1 MKNFAISAKD
11 EIADRGQE
19 VLEKLRAND
28 RETKADLFEKMLNL
42 VETKIE
48 NNEMETNG
56 IDTEALDASLS
67 NIRALFIAATS
78 GRNELKSSYDKKMA
92 ELKLQKDEVEKTLQN
107 RLMDAKDEIKTLQE
121 RASGA
126 TLLKETAFKNAA
138 AAETKAQ
145 TLSDLAEE
153 LKKTNAKLQEELEA
167 AQNQLESLDQTR
179 NDLAEAKR
187 KIKEMEMTLQ
197 SKKETYS
204 ASLAANEENYQ
215 MRLDMEKEKNK
226 YAIEK
231 AVNEAVH
238 QKETE
243 MMDQIREMHR
253 KIAVLEEQV
262 KNKIY
267 IELCCCKIIS

>member
-107 RLMDAKDEIKTLQE
+107 RLMDAKDEIKNLQE

-197 SKKETYS
+197 SKKESYS

-243 MMDQIREMHR
+243 MMDQIREMDR

-262 KNKIY
+262 KK
-267 IELCCCKIIS
+267 

>member
-92 ELKLQKDEVEKTLQN
+92 ELKLKKDEVEKTLQN

-243 MMDQIREMHR
+243 MMDQIREMDR

-262 KNKIY
+262 KK
-267 IELCCCKIIS
+267 

>member
-107 RLMDAKDEIKTLQE
+107 RLMDAKDEIKNLQE

-197 SKKETYS
+197 SKEESYS

-215 MRLDMEKEKNK
+215 MRLDMEKGKNK

-243 MMDQIREMHR
+243 MMDQIREMDR

-262 KNKIY
+262 KK
-267 IELCCCKIIS
+267 

>member
-107 RLMDAKDEIKTLQE
+107 SLMDAKDEIKALQE
-121 RASGA
+121 RASSA

-145 TLSDLAEE
+145 TLSDLTEE
-153 LKKTNAKLQEELEA
+153 LKKTNEKLQEELEA

-197 SKKETYS
+197 SKEESYS
-204 ASLAANEENYQ
+204 ASLAANEKNFQ
-215 MRLDMEKEKNK
+215 MQLDMEKEKSK

-243 MMDQIREMHR
+243 MMNQLREMDR

-262 KNKIY
+262 KK
-267 IELCCCKIIS
+267 

>member
-107 RLMDAKDEIKTLQE
+107 RLMDAKDEIKALQE

-197 SKKETYS
+197 SKEESYS

-243 MMDQIREMHR
+243 MMNQIREMDR
-253 KIAVLEEQV
+253 KIAVLEEQI
-262 KNKIY
+262 KY
-267 IELCCCKIIS
+267 T

>member
-92 ELKLQKDEVEKTLQN
+92 ELKLQKDKVEKTLQN
-107 RLMDAKDEIKTLQE
+107 RLMDAKDEIKNLQE

-197 SKKETYS
+197 SKEESYS

-231 AVNEAVH
+231 AVNEAVL

-243 MMDQIREMHR
+243 MMDQIREMDR

-262 KNKIY
+262 KK
-267 IELCCCKIIS
+267 

>member
-107 RLMDAKDEIKTLQE
+107 SLMDAKDEIKALQE
-121 RASGA
+121 RASSA

-145 TLSDLAEE
+145 TLSDLTEE
-153 LKKTNAKLQEELEA
+153 LKKTNEKLQEELEA

-179 NDLAEAKR
+179 NNLAEAKR

-197 SKKETYS
+197 SKEESYS

-215 MRLDMEKEKNK
+215 MRLDMEKEKSK

-243 MMDQIREMHR
+243 MMNQIREMDR

-262 KNKIY
+262 KK
-267 IELCCCKIIS
+267 

>member
-42 VETKIE
+42 VVTKIE

-167 AQNQLESLDQTR
+167 AQNQLEYLDQTR

-197 SKKETYS
+197 SKEESYS

-243 MMDQIREMHR
+243 MMDQIREMDR

-262 KNKIY
+262 KK
-267 IELCCCKIIS
+267 

>member
-92 ELKLQKDEVEKTLQN
+92 ELKLQKDEVEKSLQN

-179 NDLAEAKR
+179 NDLAETKR

-197 SKKETYS
+197 SKEESYS

-243 MMDQIREMHR
+243 MMVQIREMDR

-262 KNKIY
+262 KK
-267 IELCCCKIIS
+267 

>member
-107 RLMDAKDEIKTLQE
+107 RLMDAKDEIKNLQE

-197 SKKETYS
+197 SKEESYS

-243 MMDQIREMHR
+243 MMDQIREMDR

-262 KNKIY
+262 KK
-267 IELCCCKIIS
+267 

>member
-187 KIKEMEMTLQ
+187 KIKEMEMALQ
-197 SKKETYS
+197 SKEESYS

-243 MMDQIREMHR
+243 MMDQIREMDR

-262 KNKIY
+262 KK
-267 IELCCCKIIS
+267 

>member
-92 ELKLQKDEVEKTLQN
+92 ELKLKKDEVEKTLQN
-107 RLMDAKDEIKTLQE
+107 RLMNAKDEIKTLQE

-197 SKKETYS
+197 SKKESYS

-243 MMDQIREMHR
+243 MMDQIREMDR

-262 KNKIY
+262 KK
-267 IELCCCKIIS
+267 

>member
-107 RLMDAKDEIKTLQE
+107 RLMDAKDEIKNLQE

-197 SKKETYS
+197 SKEESYS
-204 ASLAANEENYQ
+204 ASLATNEENYQ

-243 MMDQIREMHR
+243 MMDQIREMDR

-262 KNKIY
+262 KK
-267 IELCCCKIIS
+267 

>member
-42 VETKIE
+42 VETKLE

-107 RLMDAKDEIKTLQE
+107 RLMDAKDEIKALQE
-121 RASGA
+121 RTSGA

-187 KIKEMEMTLQ
+187 KIKEMEITLQ
-197 SKKETYS
+197 SKEESYS

-243 MMDQIREMHR
+243 MMDQIREMDR

-262 KNKIY
+262 KK
-267 IELCCCKIIS
+267 

>member
-19 VLEKLRAND
+19 VLEKLRNND

-48 NNEMETNG
+48 NNEMENNG

-107 RLMDAKDEIKTLQE
+107 SLMAAKDEIKSLQE

-145 TLSDLAEE
+145 TLSNLAEE
-153 LKKTNAKLQEELEA
+153 LKKTNEKLQEELED

-179 NDLAEAKR
+179 NDLAKAKG
-187 KIKEMEMTLQ
+187 KIKELEMTLQ
-197 SKKETYS
+197 SKEESYS

-243 MMDQIREMHR
+243 MMNQIREMDR
-253 KIAVLEEQV
+253 KIAVLEEQL
-262 KNKIY
+262 KK
-267 IELCCCKIIS
+267 

>member
-78 GRNELKSSYDKKMA
+78 GRNELKSSYDKKVA

-107 RLMDAKDEIKTLQE
+107 SLMAAKDEIKSLQE
-121 RASGA
+121 RESGA

-145 TLSDLAEE
+145 TLSDLVEE
-153 LKKTNAKLQEELEA
+153 LKKTNEKLQEELED
-167 AQNQLESLDQTR
+167 AQNQLKSVDQTR
-179 NDLAEAKR
+179 NELAEAKG
-187 KIKEMEMTLQ
+187 KIKELEKTLQ
-197 SKKETYS
+197 SKEESYT
-204 ASLAANEENYQ
+204 ASLASNEKNYQ
-215 MRLDMEKEKNK
+215 MQLDFETEKNK

-243 MMDQIREMHR
+243 MMEQIREMDR
-253 KIAVLEEQV
+253 KIAVLEEQL
-262 KNKIY
+262 KK
-267 IELCCCKIIS
+267 

>member
-107 RLMDAKDEIKTLQE
+107 RLMDAKDEIKNLQE

-153 LKKTNAKLQEELEA
+153 LKKANVKLQEELEA

-197 SKKETYS
+197 SKEESYS

-243 MMDQIREMHR
+243 MMDQIREMDR

-262 KNKIY
+262 KK
-267 IELCCCKIIS
+267 

>member
-107 RLMDAKDEIKTLQE
+107 RLMNAKDEIKTLQE

-197 SKKETYS
+197 SKKESYS

-243 MMDQIREMHR
+243 MMDQIREMDR

-262 KNKIY
+262 KK
-267 IELCCCKIIS
+267 

>member
-107 RLMDAKDEIKTLQE
+107 RLVDAKDEIKTLQE

-197 SKKETYS
+197 AKEESYS

-243 MMDQIREMHR
+243 MMDQIREMDR

-262 KNKIY
+262 KK
-267 IELCCCKIIS
+267 

>member
-126 TLLKETAFKNAA
+126 TMLKETAFKNAA

-243 MMDQIREMHR
+243 MMDQIREMDR

-262 KNKIY
+262 KK
-267 IELCCCKIIS
+267 

>member
-78 GRNELKSSYDKKMA
+78 GRNELKSSYDKKKA
-92 ELKLQKDEVEKTLQN
+92 ELKLQKDKVEKTLQN
-107 RLMDAKDEIKTLQE
+107 RLMDAKDEIKNLQE

-197 SKKETYS
+197 SKEESYS

-243 MMDQIREMHR
+243 MMDQIREMDR

-262 KNKIY
+262 KK
-267 IELCCCKIIS
+267 

>member
-107 RLMDAKDEIKTLQE
+107 RLMDAKDEIKNLQE

-197 SKKETYS
+197 SKEESYS

-215 MRLDMEKEKNK
+215 MRLDMEKGKNK

-243 MMDQIREMHR
+243 MMDQIREMDR
-253 KIAVLEEQV
+253 KIAILEEQV
-262 KNKIY
+262 KK
-267 IELCCCKIIS
+267 

>member
-197 SKKETYS
+197 SKEESYS

-243 MMDQIREMHR
+243 MMDQIREMDR

-262 KNKIY
+262 KK
-267 IELCCCKIIS
+267 

>member
-107 RLMDAKDEIKTLQE
+107 RLMDAKDEIKNLQE
-121 RASGA
+121 RASRA

-197 SKKETYS
+197 SKEESYS

-243 MMDQIREMHR
+243 MMDQIREMDR

-262 KNKIY
+262 KK
-267 IELCCCKIIS
+267 

>member
-126 TLLKETAFKNAA
+126 TLLKETALKNAA

-243 MMDQIREMHR
+243 MMDQIREMDR

-262 KNKIY
+262 KK
-267 IELCCCKIIS
+267 

>member
-145 TLSDLAEE
+145 TLSDLAED

-197 SKKETYS
+197 SKEESYS

-243 MMDQIREMHR
+243 MMDQIREMDR

-262 KNKIY
+262 KK
-267 IELCCCKIIS
+267 

>member
-107 RLMDAKDEIKTLQE
+107 RLMDAKDEIKNLQE

-197 SKKETYS
+197 SKEESYS

-243 MMDQIREMHR
+243 MMDQIREMDR
-253 KIAVLEEQV
+253 KIAVLEEQL
-262 KNKIY
+262 KK
-267 IELCCCKIIS
+267 

>member
-107 RLMDAKDEIKTLQE
+107 RLMDAKDEIKALQE

-126 TLLKETAFKNAA
+126 TQISN
-138 AAETKAQ
+138 
-145 TLSDLAEE
+145 D
-153 LKKTNAKLQEELEA
+153 KK
-167 AQNQLESLDQTR
+167 D
-179 NDLAEAKR
+179 
-187 KIKEMEMTLQ
+187 IP
-197 SKKETYS
+197 
-204 ASLAANEENYQ
+204 
-215 MRLDMEKEKNK
+215 
-226 YAIEK
+226 
-231 AVNEAVH
+231 
-238 QKETE
+238 
-243 MMDQIREMHR
+243 
-253 KIAVLEEQV
+253 
-262 KNKIY
+262 
-267 IELCCCKIIS
+267 

>member
-19 VLEKLRAND
+19 VLEKLRTND

-179 NDLAEAKR
+179 NDFAEAKR

-197 SKKETYS
+197 SKEESYS

-243 MMDQIREMHR
+243 MMDQIREMDR

-262 KNKIY
+262 KK
-267 IELCCCKIIS
+267 

>member
-92 ELKLQKDEVEKTLQN
+92 ELKLQKDKVEKTLQN
-107 RLMDAKDEIKTLQE
+107 RLMDAKDEIKNLQE

-197 SKKETYS
+197 SKEESYS

-243 MMDQIREMHR
+243 MMDQIREMDR

-262 KNKIY
+262 KK
-267 IELCCCKIIS
+267 

>member
-92 ELKLQKDEVEKTLQN
+92 ELKLKKDEVEKTLQN

-153 LKKTNAKLQEELEA
+153 LKKANAKLQEELEA

-179 NDLAEAKR
+179 NDLTEAKR

-197 SKKETYS
+197 SKEESYS

-243 MMDQIREMHR
+243 MMDQIREMDR

-262 KNKIY
+262 KK
-267 IELCCCKIIS
+267 

>member
-19 VLEKLRAND
+19 VLEKLRTND

-107 RLMDAKDEIKTLQE
+107 RLMDAKDEIKDLQE

-138 AAETKAQ
+138 ASETKAQ

-167 AQNQLESLDQTR
+167 TQNQLESLDQTR

-197 SKKETYS
+197 SKEESYS
-204 ASLAANEENYQ
+204 AFLAANEENYQ

-243 MMDQIREMHR
+243 MMDQIREMDR

-262 KNKIY
+262 KK
-267 IELCCCKIIS
+267 

>member
-179 NDLAEAKR
+179 NDFAEAKR
-187 KIKEMEMTLQ
+187 KIKEMEMALQ
-197 SKKETYS
+197 SKEESYS

-243 MMDQIREMHR
+243 MMDQIREMDR

-262 KNKIY
+262 KK
-267 IELCCCKIIS
+267 

>member
-107 RLMDAKDEIKTLQE
+107 RLMDAKDEIKNLQE

-197 SKKETYS
+197 AKEESYS

-243 MMDQIREMHR
+243 MMDQIREMDR

-262 KNKIY
+262 KK
-267 IELCCCKIIS
+267 